1 MGDDVTDF
9 RYGLTAVGEFCL
21 CGERFSFQVLHAVF
35 CESGLSG
42 PGDLR
47 SCQGETGNSVVEN
60 PADRNQ

>member
-42 PGDLR
+42 LGDLLTR
-47 SCQGETGNSVVEN
+47 LILSLNIN
-60 PADRNQ
+60 YAFN